1 MDNVKGGIA
10 MSTHQKVSWRMR
22 RKGSTRRSG
31 PLGGSGSFKPDCPTF
46 LRGIFF
52 LGAFVGISILG
63 VAFPPTSSAQTLD
76 AAIQNQLRG
85 DCDVLTGVGV
95 GSAVG
100 LSAELNSICAGSNS
114 GPGPGASSGGGTGSA
129 QTLGVSVENRRK
141 VRLEGEQDK
150 NGSTATQGASFNL
163 GKGVSLFISAN
174 IESLDR
180 DVTTFADGFDSTG
193 LGGTVGG
200 DYRVNDQVVAGVAF
214 NYTNRDGDF
223 DGGGNFSTNSYG
235 GILFAS
241 FLPVPGFFADI
252 AVGYSGHNYLV
263 ARPVSYVEDTSGTT
277 ISGTA
282 SSKTEGQEVSVRVL
296 AGHDHSI
303 GNLTFGP
310 RVGLNFSHNDID
322 SYSETGGGGLAL
334 SYDDQDVTSLQGTL
348 GIQGSAAVSTPYGVW
363 VPQATADYVHE
374 FENDQRDITVQ
385 FAGDGRATPTKFSF
399 QTEKPV
405 RNFFNLGIGTVL
417 ILPNGFQPFV
427 NFRAMV
433 GNEQFNNYAGTIG
446 IRIEG

>member
-1 MDNVKGGIA
+1 MD
-10 MSTHQKVSWRMR
+10 THQNVSGNA
-22 RKGSTRRSG
+22 KSNGLKRRSVT
-31 PLGGSGSFKPDCPTF
+31 LGGHRLYQLNCPLPSLGT
-46 LRGIFF
+46 LF
-52 LGAFVGISILG
+52 LGTIG
-63 VAFPPTSSAQTLD
+63 VVFLLAGGLPQPTHAQTLD
-76 AAIQNQLRG
+76 AAIINQLRG

-100 LSAELNSICAGSNS
+100 LSAELNSICAGSDS

-163 GKGVSLFISAN
+163 GKGVSLFVSAN

-200 DYRVNDQVVAGVAF
+200 DYRVNDQVVAGVAI

-282 SSKTEGQEVSVRVL
+282 SSNTEGQEVSVRVL

-427 NFRAMV
+427 NFRAMA

-446 IRIEG
+446 VRIEG